1 MKKKKIFKILGL
13 IIAIIIFTFFIGF
26 IGYKIY
32 DNIHTK
38 NLSNKTWLKKHV
50 DIKEDKKLG
59 TNIYSVSKS
68 RDIDIYTQNYQ
79 RVIQE
84 KIDEL
89 LRQEIDLDDNIIILY
104 NPYGTNLLSFN
115 IYFSYAEDVEITYK
129 ISVNKKN
136 IPDFTRKLNT
146 TSDNHKDNFYQYQLV
161 GFVPGYINTL
171 QLEIKAKDGTIIK
184 KKIKLDLTDID
195 CNSQTKLKVTNGVSN
210 KELSDGLYAILGN
223 DSDYQDYVSLY
234 DNDGILRSEIPII
247 GYRAHAI
254 LFRNNKMYFSIS
266 QTKIAE
272 VNNLGMV
279 KQVYRT
285 GKYQLHHD
293 YTFDNDGNLLVLA
306 NNTKK
311 STEEDCIIK
320 IDLNTKKVEELID
333 FEDIF
338 SSYVETCT
346 LDTKSTRD
354 EGEDG
359 LDWLHLNSIE
369 YVDGSVILS
378 SRETSS
384 IIKVSNI
391 EKKPKLEYIL
401 SDKKIWENTDFKDY
415 VYDKTG
421 DFKIHA
427 GQHSVRYQE
436 SDDSNIYYLTFYNNN
451 YGKANSQPS
460 FDYNTIG
467 INNDNAFE
475 GDKSYYYVYKVDE
488 KAKTFELVDS
498 FDVLY
503 SGIVSSVLKMDNGN
517 IVIDSGTKGIFFE
530 YDSDHELI
538 RKFRINLNK
547 YMVYRVLKYDF
558 NNFLF
563 QI

>member
-50 DIKEDKKLG
+50 DIKENKKLG

-89 LRQEIDLDDNIIILY
+89 LKQEIDLDDNIIIIY

-129 ISVNKKN
+129 VSVNKKN

-146 TSDNHKDNFYQYQLV
+146 TGDNHKDNFYQYQLV

-171 QLEIKAKDGTIIK
+171 QLEVKSKDGTIIK

-195 CNSQTKLKVTNGVSN
+195 CNSQTKLKVTNGGSN

-333 FEDIF
+333 FENIF

-346 LDTKSTRD
+346 LDTESTRD

-391 EKKPKLEYIL
+391 EENPKLEYIL

-415 VYDKTG
+415 VYDKIG

-467 INNDNAFE
+467 INNDNAFK

-530 YDSDHELI
+530 YDSDHKLI
-538 RKFRINLNK
+538 RKFKINLNK

>member
-1 MKKKKIFKILGL
+1 MNKKKIFKILGL
-13 IIAIIIFTFFIGF
+13 IIAIITITFFIGF

-38 NLSNKTWLKKHV
+38 NLSNKTWLKNHV
-50 DIKEDKKLG
+50 DIKENKKLD
-59 TNIYSVSKS
+59 TNIYFVSKS

-79 RVIQE
+79 WVIRE

-89 LRQEIDLDDNIIILY
+89 LKQEIDLDDNIIIIY

-129 ISVNKKN
+129 VSVNKKN

-146 TSDNHKDNFYQYQLV
+146 TGDNHKDNFYQYQLV

-171 QLEIKAKDGTIIK
+171 QLEVKSKDGTSIK

-234 DNDGILRSEIPII
+234 DNDG
-247 GYRAHAI
+247 
-254 LFRNNKMYFSIS
+254 
-266 QTKIAE
+266 
-272 VNNLGMV
+272 
-279 KQVYRT
+279 
-285 GKYQLHHD
+285 
-293 YTFDNDGNLLVLA
+293 NLLVLA

-333 FEDIF
+333 FENIF

-346 LDTKSTRD
+346 LDTESTRD

-384 IIKVSNI
+384 IIKFSNI
-391 EKKPKLEYIL
+391 EENPKLEYIL

-415 VYDKTG
+415 VYDKIG

-427 GQHSVRYQE
+427 GQHSVRY
-436 SDDSNIYYLTFYNNN
+436 
-451 YGKANSQPS
+451 
-460 FDYNTIG
+460 
-467 INNDNAFE
+467 
-475 GDKSYYYVYKVDE
+475 
-488 KAKTFELVDS
+488 
-498 FDVLY
+498 
-503 SGIVSSVLKMDNGN
+503 
-517 IVIDSGTKGIFFE
+517 
-530 YDSDHELI
+530 
-538 RKFRINLNK
+538 
-547 YMVYRVLKYDF
+547 
-558 NNFLF
+558 
-563 QI
+563 

>member
-50 DIKEDKKLG
+50 DIKENKKLG

-89 LRQEIDLDDNIIILY
+89 LKQEIDLDDNIIIIY

-129 ISVNKKN
+129 VSVNKKN

-146 TSDNHKDNFYQYQLV
+146 TSENHKDNFYQYQLV

-171 QLEIKAKDGTIIK
+171 QLEVKSKDGTIIK

-346 LDTKSTRD
+346 LDTESTRD

-391 EKKPKLEYIL
+391 EENPKLKYIL

-415 VYDKTG
+415 VYDKIG

-467 INNDNAFE
+467 INNDNAFK

-530 YDSDHELI
+530 YDSDHKLI
-538 RKFRINLNK
+538 KKFKINLNK

>member
-1 MKKKKIFKILGL
+1 MNKKKIFKILGL
-13 IIAIIIFTFFIGF
+13 IIAIIIFAFFIVF

-50 DIKEDKKLG
+50 DIKENKKLG

-89 LRQEIDLDDNIIILY
+89 LKQEIDLDDNIIIIY

-115 IYFSYAEDVEITYK
+115 IYFSYVEDVEIIYK
-129 ISVNKKN
+129 VSVNKKN

-171 QLEIKAKDGTIIK
+171 QLEVKSKDGTIIK
-184 KKIKLDLTDID
+184 KEIKLDLTDID

-247 GYRAHAI
+247 GYRVHAI

-293 YTFDNDGNLLVLA
+293 YTFDNDGNLLVLV

-391 EKKPKLEYIL
+391 EENPKLEYIL

-415 VYDKTG
+415 VYDKIG

-427 GQHSVRYQE
+427 GQHSVRYQK

-488 KAKTFELVDS
+488 KAKTFELIDS

-538 RKFRINLNK
+538 RKFKINLNK

>member
-1 MKKKKIFKILGL
+1 MNKKKIFKILGL

-50 DIKEDKKLG
+50 NIKENKKLD
-59 TNIYSVSKS
+59 TNIYFVSKS

-79 RVIQE
+79 WVIRE

-89 LRQEIDLDDNIIILY
+89 LKQEIDLDDNIIIIY

-129 ISVNKKN
+129 VSVNKKN

-146 TSDNHKDNFYQYQLV
+146 TGDNHKDNFYRYQLV

-171 QLEIKAKDGTIIK
+171 QLEVKSKDGTSIK

-234 DNDGILRSEIPII
+234 DNDG
-247 GYRAHAI
+247 
-254 LFRNNKMYFSIS
+254 
-266 QTKIAE
+266 
-272 VNNLGMV
+272 
-279 KQVYRT
+279 
-285 GKYQLHHD
+285 
-293 YTFDNDGNLLVLA
+293 NLLVLA

-333 FEDIF
+333 FENIF

-346 LDTKSTRD
+346 LDTESTRD

-384 IIKVSNI
+384 IIKFSNI
-391 EKKPKLEYIL
+391 EENPQLEYIL

-415 VYDKTG
+415 VYDKIG

-427 GQHSVRYQE
+427 GQYSVRYHE

-467 INNDNAFE
+467 INNDNVFE

-488 KAKTFELVDS
+488 KAKTFELIDS

-530 YDSDHELI
+530 YDSGHELI
-538 RKFRINLNK
+538 RKFKINLNK

>member
-1 MKKKKIFKILGL
+1 MNKKKIFKILGL
-13 IIAIIIFTFFIGF
+13 IIAIIIFAFFIGF
-26 IGYKIY
+26 VGYKIY

-50 DIKEDKKLG
+50 DIKENKKLG

-68 RDIDIYTQNYQ
+68 RDIDIYTSNYQ

-89 LRQEIDLDDNIIILY
+89 LKQEIDLDDNIIIIY

-129 ISVNKKN
+129 VSVNKKN

-171 QLEIKAKDGTIIK
+171 QLEVKSKDGTIIK
-184 KKIKLDLTDID
+184 KEIKLDLTDID

-293 YTFDNDGNLLVLA
+293 YTFDNDGNLLALA

-346 LDTKSTRD
+346 LDTESTRD

-391 EKKPKLEYIL
+391 EENPKLEYIL

-415 VYDKTG
+415 VYDKIG

-488 KAKTFELVDS
+488 KAKTFELIDS

-538 RKFRINLNK
+538 RKFKINLNK

>member
-1 MKKKKIFKILGL
+1 M
-13 IIAIIIFTFFIGF
+13 
-26 IGYKIY
+26 
-32 DNIHTK
+32 
-38 NLSNKTWLKKHV
+38 SLK
-50 DIKEDKKLG
+50 
-59 TNIYSVSKS
+59 
-68 RDIDIYTQNYQ
+68 
-79 RVIQE
+79 
-84 KIDEL
+84 
-89 LRQEIDLDDNIIILY
+89 QEIDLDDNIIIIY

-115 IYFSYAEDVEITYK
+115 IYFSYVEDVEITYK
-129 ISVNKKN
+129 VSVNKKN

-171 QLEIKAKDGTIIK
+171 QLEVKSKDGTIIK
-184 KKIKLDLTDID
+184 KEIKLDLTDID

-247 GYRAHAI
+247 GYRVHAI

-346 LDTKSTRD
+346 LDTESTRD

-359 LDWLHLNSIE
+359 LNWLHLNSIE

-391 EKKPKLEYIL
+391 EENPKLEYIL

-415 VYDKTG
+415 VYDKIG

-488 KAKTFELVDS
+488 KAKTLELIDS

-538 RKFRINLNK
+538 RKFKINLNK
-547 YMVYRVLKYDF
+547 SMVYRVLKYDF

>member
-1 MKKKKIFKILGL
+1 MNKKKIFKILGL
-13 IIAIIIFTFFIGF
+13 IIAIIIFAFFIVF

-50 DIKEDKKLG
+50 DIKENKKLG

-68 RDIDIYTQNYQ
+68 RDIDIYTSNYQ

-89 LRQEIDLDDNIIILY
+89 LKQEIDLDDNIIIIY

-115 IYFSYAEDVEITYK
+115 IYFSYVEDVEIIYK
-129 ISVNKKN
+129 VSVNKKN

-171 QLEIKAKDGTIIK
+171 QLEVKSKDGTIIK
-184 KKIKLDLTDID
+184 KEIKLYLTDID

-247 GYRAHAI
+247 GYRVHAI
-254 LFRNNKMYFSIS
+254 LFRNNKMYFSIY

-346 LDTKSTRD
+346 LDTESTRD

-391 EKKPKLEYIL
+391 EENPKLEYIL

-415 VYDKTG
+415 VYDKIG

-488 KAKTFELVDS
+488 KAKTFELIDS

-538 RKFRINLNK
+538 RKFKINLNK

>member
-1 MKKKKIFKILGL
+1 MNKKKIFKILGL
-13 IIAIIIFTFFIGF
+13 IIAIIIFAFFIVF

-50 DIKEDKKLG
+50 DIKENKKLG

-89 LRQEIDLDDNIIILY
+89 LKQEIDLDDNIIIIY

-115 IYFSYAEDVEITYK
+115 IYFSYVEDVEITYK
-129 ISVNKKN
+129 VSVNKKN

-171 QLEIKAKDGTIIK
+171 QLEVKSKDGTIIK
-184 KKIKLDLTDID
+184 KEIKLDLTDID

-247 GYRAHAI
+247 GYRVHAI

-338 SSYVETCT
+338 SSYVGTCT
-346 LDTKSTRD
+346 LDTESTRD

-369 YVDGSVILS
+369 YVDGAVILS

-391 EKKPKLEYIL
+391 EENPKLEYIL

-415 VYDKTG
+415 VYDKIG

-488 KAKTFELVDS
+488 KAKTFELIDS

-538 RKFRINLNK
+538 RKFKINLNK
-547 YMVYRVLKYDF
+547 SMVYRVLKYDF

>member
-1 MKKKKIFKILGL
+1 
-13 IIAIIIFTFFIGF
+13 
-26 IGYKIY
+26 
-32 DNIHTK
+32 
-38 NLSNKTWLKKHV
+38 
-50 DIKEDKKLG
+50 
-59 TNIYSVSKS
+59 
-68 RDIDIYTQNYQ
+68 
-79 RVIQE
+79 
-84 KIDEL
+84 
-89 LRQEIDLDDNIIILY
+89 
-104 NPYGTNLLSFN
+104 
-115 IYFSYAEDVEITYK
+115 
-129 ISVNKKN
+129 
-136 IPDFTRKLNT
+136 
-146 TSDNHKDNFYQYQLV
+146 
-161 GFVPGYINTL
+161 
-171 QLEIKAKDGTIIK
+171 
-184 KKIKLDLTDID
+184 
-195 CNSQTKLKVTNGVSN
+195 
-210 KELSDGLYAILGN
+210 
-223 DSDYQDYVSLY
+223 
-234 DNDGILRSEIPII
+234 
-247 GYRAHAI
+247 
-254 LFRNNKMYFSIS
+254 MYFSIS

-338 SSYVETCT
+338 SSYVGTCT
-346 LDTKSTRD
+346 LDTESTRD

-369 YVDGSVILS
+369 YVDGAVILS

-391 EKKPKLEYIL
+391 EENPKLEYIL

-415 VYDKTG
+415 VYDKIG

-488 KAKTFELVDS
+488 KAKTFELIDG

-538 RKFRINLNK
+538 RKFKINLNK
-547 YMVYRVLKYDF
+547 SMVYRVLKYDF

>member
-1 MKKKKIFKILGL
+1 MNKKKIFKILGL
-13 IIAIIIFTFFIGF
+13 IIAIIIFAFFIGF
-26 IGYKIY
+26 VGYKIY

-38 NLSNKTWLKKHV
+38 NLSNKIWLKKHV
-50 DIKEDKKLG
+50 DIKENKKLG

-68 RDIDIYTQNYQ
+68 RDIDIYTSNYQ

-89 LRQEIDLDDNIIILY
+89 LKQEIDLDDNIIIIY

-129 ISVNKKN
+129 VSVNKKN

-171 QLEIKAKDGTIIK
+171 QLEVKSKDGTIIK

-346 LDTKSTRD
+346 LDTESTRD

-391 EKKPKLEYIL
+391 EENPKLEYIL

-415 VYDKTG
+415 VYDKIG

-488 KAKTFELVDS
+488 KAKTFELIDS
-498 FDVLY
+498 FDILY

-530 YDSDHELI
+530 YDSEHELI
-538 RKFRINLNK
+538 RKFKINLNK